1 MVRTTAFGRKLG
13 LVLLAVAMAA
23 CSEPELSV
31 EELIQTARQ
40 DYVAFDFLAAR
51 DGFEE
56 VLERD
61 SDNAEAAYGLART
74 LMTLNQYEEAIP
86 AFEFALE
93 LAPDDPRVHEGY
105 LYTLVWGGEL
115 RGRRDWLDLTIEMG
129 RETIGKFPN
138 RVEPYES
145 VQDATDEL
153 NQPQRWLQIL
163 NGLATHSEGPSAI
176 RIRESPVFRIHQL
189 KAQLAVVRSSEDQEA
204 IAAVLDDIRQELRAA
219 EATVNESTA
228 SGTESNPGLQYLLAA
243 GNDILGDSDA
253 HRSWLTRLDETPEG
267 RQMGA
272 SMVHFD
278 VYYMDYFESREE
290 PLEDRLEL
298 IKRWQQRFR
307 PTWNS
312 GDAST
317 YRIALNMEHSLW
329 IQEARRQRDE
339 NGHPSDETLDH
350 IIELSKDLV
359 RLETWG
365 ATREYQQI
373 AQLLIDFGVRF
384 DEALGFADEAVA
396 ALREQRPGLIYPSAP
411 LDKQESSRER
421 WTATFEHLRGMALMG
436 LDRDIEAEQAFRS
449 AIDVAPDAERFA
461 SLGELL
467 ANLGSD
473 QEAYEMLIAALAHG
487 AEDDKLGTDID
498 RIRETAVKVAA
509 RTGRDEMALDADLE
523 VASQDAADA
532 ARLRLIDNRLD
543 RDAPDFNLTDTNG
556 NAWRLSDLQGKV
568 VLLNYWA
575 TWCGPCRSE
584 FPHYRDLVASYASA
598 DDVVFLAIT
607 TDVDHSETREFLE
620 ENDYRFTVLFD
631 EGSAT
636 DFHVL
641 GIPAHFILGPEGRI
655 QYATSGFP
663 GAERYNE
670 EMRWRIEALRTE
682 VEKTGT

>member
-1 MVRTTAFGRKLG
+1 M
-13 LVLLAVAMAA
+13 
-23 CSEPELSV
+23 
-31 EELIQTARQ
+31 
-40 DYVAFDFLAAR
+40 
-51 DGFEE
+51 
-56 VLERD
+56 
-61 SDNAEAAYGLART
+61 
-74 LMTLNQYEEAIP
+74 
-86 AFEFALE
+86 
-93 LAPDDPRVHEGY
+93 
-105 LYTLVWGGEL
+105 
-115 RGRRDWLDLTIEMG
+115 
-129 RETIGKFPN
+129 
-138 RVEPYES
+138 
-145 VQDATDEL
+145 
-153 NQPQRWLQIL
+153 
-163 NGLATHSEGPSAI
+163 
-176 RIRESPVFRIHQL
+176 
-189 KAQLAVVRSSEDQEA
+189 VRSSEDQEA
-204 IAAVLDDIRQELRAA
+204 TAVVLDDLRNEIAKA
-219 EATVNESTA
+219 EAMEDEATS
-228 SGTESNPGLQYLLAA
+228 SGTESNPGLRYLLAA
-243 GNDILGDSDA
+243 GNDMLGDSDA
-253 HRSWLTRLDETPEG
+253 KRSWLTRLDETPEG
-267 RQMGA
+267 RRMGA

-317 YRIALNMEHSLW
+317 YRLALNMEHSLW

-350 IIELSKDLV
+350 IIEISKDLV

-411 LDKQESSRER
+411 IDKQESSRER
-421 WTATFEHLRGMALMG
+421 WTATFEHLRGMALVG
-436 LDRDIEAEQAFRS
+436 LDRDDEAEQAFRL
-449 AIDVAPDAERFA
+449 AISVAPNSERFA
-461 SLGELL
+461 ALGDLL
-467 ANLGSD
+467 ADRGSD
-473 QEAYEMLIAALAHG
+473 QEAYEMLIAALAHD
-487 AEDDKLGTDID
+487 AEDDKLGTEID
-498 RIRETAVKVAA
+498 RIRETAIKVAA

-532 ARLRLIDNRLD
+532 ARRRLIDNRLD

-556 NAWRLSDLQGKV
+556 NAWRLSDLRGKV

-607 TDVDHSETREFLE
+607 TDVDHSETREFLA

-655 QYATSGFP
+655 QYTTSGFP